1 MKAARLEFSRSY
13 HNMSVLPQETAE
25 IMEPGGGVASV
36 RAGGIGRRSRFGR
49 LLGGVWLG
57 AAMLVLGGC
66 EAKNP
71 SASQGMGAVGVKTT
85 VAENVSIPETTEY
98 LATLKSRHS
107 TTINPQV
114 EGQITKIFVKS
125 GDHVAAG
132 KPLMQIDPLKQE
144 ATVGSQEAARAAQ
157 VANVAYAKQQL
168 DRSKKLFE
176 AGIVPRQDLDQT
188 QSAYD
193 AAEKQLES
201 LESQLQE
208 QQVQLH
214 YYSVVAPTEGI
225 VGDVPVRVGDRVTT
239 ATMLTTVDQP
249 GSLEAYISVP
259 VENADKLRMGLP
271 VQLLDPSGKDM
282 GETRV
287 DFISSQADAG
297 TQSILV
303 KATVSNPKDELRTL
317 QFARA
322 RIVWATHEGTTIP
335 ILAATRINGQYF
347 AFVAEKSGGATV
359 AKQRLLHLGE
369 LIGNSYVVIVGIKA
383 GDHVI
388 VEGTQF
394 LVDGVPV
401 SESPADAN
409 SGAPAS

>member
-1 MKAARLEFSRSY
+1 MQPS
-13 HNMSVLPQETAE
+13 
-25 IMEPGGGVASV
+25 GGVDAV
-36 RAGGIGRRSRFGR
+36 RAVRFGR
-49 LLGGVWLG
+49 QGRIARLMVRVSL
-57 AAMLVLGGC
+57 AAAAIFLVGC
-66 EAKNP
+66 GTKNP
-71 SASQGMGAVGVKTT
+71 TATQAAGAVAVKTT
-85 VAENVSIPETTEY
+85 VAQNVTVPETTEY

-114 EGQITKIFVKS
+114 DGLITKILVKS
-125 GDHVAAG
+125 GDRVPAG
-132 KPLMQIDPLKQE
+132 KPLIQIDPLKQE
-144 ATVGSQEAARAAQ
+144 ATVGSQAAARAAQ

-168 DRSKKLFE
+168 ERSQKLFE
-176 AGIVPRQDLDQT
+176 AGIVPKQDLDQA
-188 QSAYD
+188 QSNYD
-193 AAEKQLES
+193 AAAKQLES
-201 LESQLQE
+201 LDAQLQE
-208 QQVQLH
+208 QQVELH
-214 YYSVVAPTEGI
+214 YYSVVAPTDGI
-225 VGDVPVRVGDRVTT
+225 VGDIPVRVGDRVTS

-259 VENADKLRMGLP
+259 VENASKLRMGLP
-271 VQLLDPSGKDM
+271 VQLLDPNGKEM
-282 GETRV
+282 GQTSI
-287 DFISSQADAG
+287 DFISSQADAS

-322 RIVWATHEGTTIP
+322 KIVWGTHEGTTIP

-369 LIGNSYVVIVGIKA
+369 LIGNSYVVLDGIKA

-401 SESPADAN
+401 SESPADAS
-409 SGAPAS
+409 SGASAS

>member
-1 MKAARLEFSRSY
+1 
-13 HNMSVLPQETAE
+13 
-25 IMEPGGGVASV
+25 MEPGGGMASV
-36 RAGGIGRRSRFGR
+36 RAGGLGRQGRSVR
-49 LLGGVWLG
+49 LLGWVWLG
-57 AAMLVLGGC
+57 AAMLLVAGC

-71 SASQGMGAVGVKTT
+71 AASQGTGAVGVKTT

-107 TTINPQV
+107 TTVNPQV

-125 GDHVAAG
+125 GDRVAPG

-193 AAEKQLES
+193 SAEKQLES

-214 YYSVVAPTEGI
+214 YYSVVAPTDGI

-259 VENADKLRMGLP
+259 VENARNLKMGLP
-271 VQLLDPSGKDM
+271 VQLLDPNGKDM
-282 GETRV
+282 GETQV
-287 DFISSQADAG
+287 DFISSQADAS

-322 RIVWATHEGTTIP
+322 RIVWGTHEGTTIP

-347 AFVAEKSGGATV
+347 AFVAEKNGGATV

-369 LIGNSYVVIVGIKA
+369 LIGNNYVVLDGIKA

-401 SESPADAN
+401 SESPAEAN

>member
-1 MKAARLEFSRSY
+1 MQPSEGVDAVRAVRFGWQGRIARL
-13 HNMSVLPQETAE
+13 T
-25 IMEPGGGVASV
+25 V
-36 RAGGIGRRSRFGR
+36 RVSLAAAVIFLAGCG
-49 LLGGVWLG
+49 
-57 AAMLVLGGC
+57 
-66 EAKNP
+66 AKNP
-71 SASQGMGAVGVKTT
+71 TATQAAGAVAVKTIVAQNVT
-85 VAENVSIPETTEY
+85 VPETTEY

-114 EGQITKIFVKS
+114 DGLITKIFVKS
-125 GDHVAAG
+125 GDRVPAG
-132 KPLMQIDPLKQE
+132 KPLIQIDPLKQE

-157 VANVAYAKQQL
+157 VANVAYAKQQFE
-168 DRSKKLFE
+168 RSQKLFE
-176 AGIVPRQDLDQT
+176 AGIVPKQDLDQA
-188 QSAYD
+188 QSNYD
-193 AAEKQLES
+193 AAAKQLES
-201 LESQLQE
+201 LDAQLRE
-208 QQVQLH
+208 QQVELH
-214 YYSVVAPTEGI
+214 YYSVVAPTDGI
-225 VGDVPVRVGDRVTT
+225 VGDIPVRVGDRVTS

-259 VENADKLRMGLP
+259 VENAGKLRMGLP
-271 VQLLDPSGKDM
+271 VELLDPNGKEM
-282 GETRV
+282 GQTSV
-287 DFISSQADAG
+287 DFISAQADAS

-322 RIVWATHEGTTIP
+322 KIVWGTHVGTTIP

-347 AFVAEKSGGATV
+347 AFVAEKSGGGTV

-369 LIGNSYVVIVGIKA
+369 LIGNSYVVLDGIKA

-409 SGAPAS
+409 AGAPAS

>member
-1 MKAARLEFSRSY
+1 MQPSGGVDAVRIVRSGWQGRIARLT
-13 HNMSVLPQETAE
+13 V
-25 IMEPGGGVASV
+25 GVSLA
-36 RAGGIGRRSRFGR
+36 
-49 LLGGVWLG
+49 G
-57 AAMLVLGGC
+57 AAIFLAGC
-66 EAKNP
+66 GAKNP
-71 SASQGMGAVGVKTT
+71 TATQAAGAVAVKTT
-85 VAENVSIPETTEY
+85 VAQNVTVPETTEY

-114 EGQITKIFVKS
+114 DGLITKIFVKS
-125 GDHVAAG
+125 GDRVPAG
-132 KPLMQIDPLKQE
+132 KPLIQIDPLKQE
-144 ATVGSQEAARAAQ
+144 ATVGSQAAARAAQ
-157 VANVAYAKQQL
+157 VANVAYAKQQFE
-168 DRSKKLFE
+168 RSQKLFE
-176 AGIVPRQDLDQT
+176 AGIVPKQDLDQA
-188 QSAYD
+188 QSNYD
-193 AAEKQLES
+193 AAAKQLES
-201 LESQLQE
+201 LDAQLQE

-214 YYSVVAPTEGI
+214 YYSVVAPTDGI
-225 VGDVPVRVGDRVTT
+225 VGDIPVRVGDRVTS

-259 VENADKLRMGLP
+259 VENAGKLRMGLP
-271 VQLLDPSGKDM
+271 VELLDPNGKEM
-282 GETRV
+282 GQTSI
-287 DFISSQADAG
+287 DFISAQADAS

-322 RIVWATHEGTTIP
+322 KIVWGTHEGTTIP

-347 AFVAEKSGGATV
+347 AFVAEKSNGATV

-369 LIGNSYVVIVGIKA
+369 LIGNSYVVLDGIKA

-409 SGAPAS
+409 AAAPAS

>member
-1 MKAARLEFSRSY
+1 MRARKSRQSG
-13 HNMSVLPQETAE
+13 SVVRWFEVVSV
-25 IMEPGGGVASV
+25 GV
-36 RAGGIGRRSRFGR
+36 
-49 LLGGVWLG
+49 
-57 AAMLVLGGC
+57 LVLFFAGC
-66 EAKNP
+66 GAKNP
-71 SASQGMGAVGVKTT
+71 SADQAPPAVPVKTS
-85 VAENVSIPETTEY
+85 VAQTVSIPDTTEY
-98 LATLKSRHS
+98 LATLKSRRS

-125 GDHVAAG
+125 GDHVSAG
-132 KPLMQIDPLKQE
+132 KPLIQIDPLKQE

-168 DRSKKLFE
+168 ERAKKLFE
-176 AGIVPRQDLDQT
+176 AGIVPKQDLDQA
-188 QSAYD
+188 QSNYD

-201 LESQLQE
+201 LEAQLQE

-214 YYSVVAPTEGI
+214 YYSVVAPTDGI
-225 VGDVPVRVGDRVTT
+225 VGDIPVRVGDRVTT
-239 ATMLTTVDQP
+239 TSMLTTVDQP

-259 VENADKLRMGLP
+259 VENENNLKLGLP
-271 VQLLDPSGKDM
+271 VQLLDPTGKSL
-282 GETRV
+282 GETQL
-287 DFISSQADAG
+287 DFISPQADAA

-303 KATVSNPKDELRTL
+303 KATVANPRDELRTL

-322 RIVWATHEGTTIP
+322 RIVWGTHQGTTIP

-347 AFVAEKSGGATV
+347 AFVVEKNGSSTV

-369 LIGNSYVVIVGIKA
+369 LIGNSYAVLDGINS

-394 LVDGVPV
+394 LIDGMLVA
-401 SESPADAN
+401 ESPVAKPAK
-409 SGAPAS
+409 APGS

>member
-1 MKAARLEFSRSY
+1 MEFTGSC
-13 HNMSVLPQETAE
+13 HNMNVLPQETAE
-25 IMEPGGGVASV
+25 FMEPGGGMASV
-36 RAGGIGRRSRFGR
+36 RAGGVGRRGRFVR

-71 SASQGMGAVGVKTT
+71 AASQAMGAVGVKTI

-107 TTINPQV
+107 TTVNPQV

-125 GDHVAAG
+125 GDRVAAG
-132 KPLMQIDPLKQE
+132 KPLIQIDPLKQE

-176 AGIVPRQDLDQT
+176 AGIVPRQDLDQA

-193 AAEKQLES
+193 SAEKQLES

-214 YYSVVAPTEGI
+214 YYSVVAPTDGI
-225 VGDVPVRVGDRVTT
+225 VGDIPVRVGDRVTT

-259 VENADKLRMGLP
+259 VENASKLRMGLP

-282 GETRV
+282 GETQV
-287 DFISSQADAG
+287 DFISSQADAA

-322 RIVWATHEGTTIP
+322 RIVWGTHEGTTIP
-335 ILAATRINGQYF
+335 ILAATQ
-347 AFVAEKSGGATV
+347 
-359 AKQRLLHLGE
+359 
-369 LIGNSYVVIVGIKA
+369 
-383 GDHVI
+383 D
-388 VEGTQF
+388 
-394 LVDGVPV
+394 
-401 SESPADAN
+401 
-409 SGAPAS
+409 

>member
-1 MKAARLEFSRSY
+1 MQPSGGSDAVRVVGFGWPGRIARLSA
-13 HNMSVLPQETAE
+13 Q
-25 IMEPGGGVASV
+25 
-36 RAGGIGRRSRFGR
+36 
-49 LLGGVWLG
+49 VWLG
-57 AAMLVLGGC
+57 AALLFATGC
-66 EAKNP
+66 GAKNP
-71 SASQGMGAVGVKTT
+71 TATQAAGAVAVKTT
-85 VAENVSIPETTEY
+85 VAENVTVPETTEY

-114 EGQITKIFVKS
+114 DGLITKILVKS

-132 KPLMQIDPLKQE
+132 KPLIQIDPLKQE
-144 ATVGSQEAARAAQ
+144 ATVGSQAAARAAQ
-157 VANVAYAKQQL
+157 VANVAYAKQQFE
-168 DRSKKLFE
+168 RSQKLFE
-176 AGIVPRQDLDQT
+176 AGIVPKQDLDQA
-188 QSAYD
+188 QSNYD
-193 AAEKQLES
+193 AAAKQLES
-201 LESQLQE
+201 LDAQLQE

-214 YYSVVAPTEGI
+214 YYSVVAPTDGI
-225 VGDVPVRVGDRVTT
+225 VGDIPVRVGDRVTS

-259 VENADKLRMGLP
+259 VENASRLRMGLP
-271 VQLLDPSGKDM
+271 VQLLDPNGKEM
-282 GETRV
+282 GATSV
-287 DFISSQADAG
+287 DFISSQADAS

-322 RIVWATHEGTTIP
+322 KIVWGTHEGTTIP

-369 LIGNSYVVIVGIKA
+369 LIGNSYVVLDGIKA

-401 SESPADAN
+401 SESPAADAN
-409 SGAPAS
+409 AGAPGS

>member
-1 MKAARLEFSRSY
+1 MGRQRGSE
-13 HNMSVLPQETAE
+13 
-25 IMEPGGGVASV
+25 GVRTVDAG
-36 RAGGIGRRSRFGR
+36 RAGRFVR
-49 LLGGVWLG
+49 VAAAVSLAAG
-57 AAMLVLGGC
+57 AMFAAGC
-66 EAKNP
+66 GAKNP
-71 SASQGMGAVGVKTT
+71 SADQTPQAVPVKTT
-85 VAENVSIPETTEY
+85 VAQNVTIPDTTEY

-107 TTINPQV
+107 TTMNPQV

-168 DRSKKLFE
+168 ERAKKLFD
-176 AGIVPRQDLDQT
+176 AGIVPKQDLDQA
-188 QSAYD
+188 QSNYD

-201 LESQLQE
+201 LEAQLQE

-214 YYSVVAPTEGI
+214 YYSVVAPTDGI
-225 VGDVPVRVGDRVTT
+225 VGDIPVRVGDRVTT
-239 ATMLTTVDQP
+239 TTLLTTVDQP

-259 VENADKLRMGLP
+259 VENEKNLKLGLP
-271 VQLLDPSGKDM
+271 VQLLDPTGKDM
-282 GETRV
+282 GETQI
-287 DFISSQADAG
+287 DFISAQADSS

-303 KATVSNPKDELRTL
+303 KATVANPKDELRTL

-322 RIVWATHEGTTIP
+322 RIVWSSHLGTTIP

-347 AFVAEKSGGATV
+347 AFVAEKNGSSTV

-369 LIGNSYVVIVGIKA
+369 LIGNSYAVLDGIKP

-394 LVDGVPV
+394 LADGVPV
-401 SESPADAN
+401 SESAASTADA
-409 SGAPAS
+409 SAGTPAS

>member
-1 MKAARLEFSRSY
+1 MQPSGGSEAVRVVGSGWPSRMVRLSP
-13 HNMSVLPQETAE
+13 V
-25 IMEPGGGVASV
+25 
-36 RAGGIGRRSRFGR
+36 
-49 LLGGVWLG
+49 VWLG
-57 AAMLVLGGC
+57 AALLFAAGC
-66 EAKNP
+66 GAKNP
-71 SASQGMGAVGVKTT
+71 SATQAAGAVGVKTT
-85 VAENVSIPETTEY
+85 VAQNVTVPETTEY

-114 EGQITKIFVKS
+114 DGLITKIFVKS

-132 KPLMQIDPLKQE
+132 KPLIQIDPLKQE
-144 ATVGSQEAARAAQ
+144 ATVGSQAAARAAQ

-168 DRSKKLFE
+168 ERSQKLFE
-176 AGIVPRQDLDQT
+176 AGIVPKQDLDQA
-188 QSAYD
+188 QSNYD
-193 AAEKQLES
+193 AAAKQLES
-201 LESQLQE
+201 LDAQLQE

-214 YYSVVAPTEGI
+214 YYSVVAPTDGI
-225 VGDVPVRVGDRVTT
+225 VGDIPVRVGDRVTS

-259 VENADKLRMGLP
+259 VENASRLRMGLP
-271 VQLLDPSGKDM
+271 VELLDPNGKKM
-282 GETRV
+282 GDTSI
-287 DFISSQADAG
+287 DFISSQADAS

-322 RIVWATHEGTTIP
+322 KIVWGTHEGTTIP

-369 LIGNSYVVIVGIKA
+369 LIGNSYVVLDGIKA

-401 SESPADAN
+401 SESPADAS

>member
-1 MKAARLEFSRSY
+1 VKGARLEFTRSC
-13 HNMSVLPQETAE
+13 HNMNVLPQETAE
-25 IMEPGGGVASV
+25 FMEPGGGMASV
-36 RAGGIGRRSRFGR
+36 RAGGLGRQGPFVR

-57 AAMLVLGGC
+57 ALMLVLGGC

-71 SASQGMGAVGVKTT
+71 SASQAMGAVAVKTA

-168 DRSKKLFE
+168 ERSKKLFE

-193 AAEKQLES
+193 SAEKQLES

-214 YYSVVAPTEGI
+214 YYSVVAATDGI

-259 VENADKLRMGLP
+259 VENARNLKMGLP
-271 VQLLDPSGKDM
+271 VQLLDPNGNDM

-303 KATVSNPKDELRTL
+303 KATVSNPKEELRTL

-322 RIVWATHEGTTIP
+322 RIVWGTHEGTTIP

-347 AFVAEKSGGATV
+347 AFVAEKNGGATV

-369 LIGNSYVVIVGIKA
+369 LIGNSYVVLDGIKA